1 MNRTKFIL
9 SFSILCLLIALPTCS
24 AVNNDTVIVAD
35 APNFNDYYFDASVEN
50 DTGDGSI
57 DNPYKTLTASRIK
70 DYSNIHLANGEYELD
85 GVSYVDNV
93 RIIGSGSENTIISFS
108 GFGFNLDGPLTLNNV
123 TLVSSVN
130 AHGETLTA
138 TNTVFKGYF
147 SNIAAVMATGGTLNF
162 NNCTFRDVSASSGG
176 AISMTGGKLTITD
189 SLFINNRANLYG
201 GAISCEN
208 VGIVKIYNSKFE
220 NNNAIQEAGGA
231 IYLLNSNLSAYNVEI
246 NNCYA
251 PFGGAIAS
259 LESELSLNN
268 FKSKNNR
275 AKYYGG
281 SVYSMYHTFTITSS
295 TLINNTANLGG
306 ALFADAVE
314 SFHIHDNY
322 FVNNTADVGSAV
334 FSCLSDFYY
343 DSIYDPQLNNSF
355 ENNAVFESDVLNIT
369 FVSNNYIM
377 IKLNSS
383 GYDGELPSYYNLRDL
398 GFVTPVK
405 SQENGGN
412 CWAFSA
418 LSALESS
425 LLKATNTSYDL
436 SEENMKNLMALYSSY
451 GWAMSTNNG
460 GYPKMAMGYLT
471 SWLGPVNES
480 DDVYYARSL
489 LSPVLESFIHIQN
502 IAFLT
507 RNSYTDNDAIKRAII
522 EYGAVSTSIYWASSY
537 LKGKNY
543 YYNGNTGANH
553 AVAIVGWDDNY
564 DKSNFKTK
572 PEGNGAWIIKNSW
585 GTSGGDHGFYYVSYY
600 DTKIAQ
606 PGFSNSYVFILN
618 NTLQYDKIY
627 QYDVQGYTDYFLNTT
642 NTVWYKNRFTA
653 TDDEYLAAVST
664 YFKDQ
669 TTWDLSVYVNDVVKS
684 TKSGKSSPG
693 YYTFDLDHLVCL
705 KTGDVFEVVF
715 RITVDGDAGVPISEA
730 ISLNQETYGENTSF
744 ISYDGKAW
752 DDFYDLSWSYPDHT
766 YASQVACIKAF
777 TLFDR
782 IDSEVNLKVIYNK
795 LGNLSTIVA
804 YVYDE
809 WGNPISDRNVTFD
822 VDGNPYQSTI
832 SRGIAVLNYSLSAD
846 SHNISVTFNDSDYN
860 PSNCSIQFIKPSNIE
875 VTLTIDD
882 IEFRDDLLAYISIHD
897 SNGIIIMDN
906 VSLKIN
912 NTVYNLT
919 VYEDKYYK
927 LPFNLDYGLYEA
939 EISGND
945 FDTRKVNFTVFKS
958 DADLNIDFEVDYNDA
973 SITISLSNKLNE
985 TAIVNIFGENITV
998 SLENGQATLNY
1009 NDLPCGSYD
1018 VSVYLSQNYQN
1029 NFISDTFLIDYR
1041 NTTLTVFNMTT
1052 YYYSG
1057 GELRITLK
1065 DSNGNPVSNKPVKIT
1080 VGGITATRNTH
1091 SDGIAVYEVY
1101 LENGIHDVNV
1111 EFAGDSYY
1119 VSSEASARITVL
1131 TSIILSS
1138 DLTKTYGSHYT
1149 FKLLDTDG
1157 NPLKN
1162 YEISVKFD
1170 GKSELIESDSNGVFS
1185 LKINKKAGNYNLAI
1199 VNPINNEKIS
1209 KTVKVLSRITENK
1222 AVTMYYGAGK
1232 SYTVKVLDDNGNV
1245 AKRVAITFKIGG
1257 KTYTKT
1263 TNDNG
1268 YASLKINLNPNT
1280 YTITA
1285 TYKGFSV
1292 SNKIVIKP
1300 TLILAAKTVKKSK
1313 TFKYNVKL
1321 LDKNG
1326 KILKNKKVTVKFR
1339 GKTYAA
1345 KTSSKGIATFNVK
1358 ALSKT
1363 GKYTLT
1369 AIYGSA
1375 KISKT
1380 ITIKK

>member
-1 MNRTKFIL
+1 MLLKIVF
-9 SFSILCLLIALPTCS
+9 LCLIALLGISIIFSVKQKRLIKGYVLT
-24 AVNNDTVIVAD
+24 AVILLVMNILCFLLNGTRAVKDAKYLLTAYYVLHAWIYFGELLVVNALGRHKRYIGYSVAVIVLCMWQTLIFVGNLFGTGAMIF
-35 APNFNDYYFDASVEN
+35 ARHIFWGENWWIVESSKHASMWLGIRTYQGWTILNMLILFVVMLVRFFHSSKIFKGRLNVLGFMHISLIAVEIM
-50 DTGDGSI
+50 TSI
-57 DNPYKTLTASRIK
+57 RPMPVWIMTIYINILTLTTAYYIFVYPDRRLREWS
-70 DYSNIHLANGEYELD
+70 LMGFAND
-85 GVSYVDNV
+85 
-93 RIIGSGSENTIISFS
+93 
-108 GFGFNLDGPLTLNNV
+108 
-123 TLVSSVN
+123 
-130 AHGETLTA
+130 
-138 TNTVFKGYF
+138 
-147 SNIAAVMATGGTLNF
+147 M
-162 NNCTFRDVSASSGG
+162 
-176 AISMTGGKLTITD
+176 
-189 SLFINNRANLYG
+189 
-201 GAISCEN
+201 
-208 VGIVKIYNSKFE
+208 
-220 NNNAIQEAGGA
+220 
-231 IYLLNSNLSAYNVEI
+231 
-246 NNCYA
+246 
-251 PFGGAIAS
+251 
-259 LESELSLNN
+259 
-268 FKSKNNR
+268 
-275 AKYYGG
+275 
-281 SVYSMYHTFTITSS
+281 
-295 TLINNTANLGG
+295 
-306 ALFADAVE
+306 
-314 SFHIHDNY
+314 
-322 FVNNTADVGSAV
+322 
-334 FSCLSDFYY
+334 
-343 DSIYDPQLNNSF
+343 
-355 ENNAVFESDVLNIT
+355 
-369 FVSNNYIM
+369 
-377 IKLNSS
+377 
-383 GYDGELPSYYNLRDL
+383 
-398 GFVTPVK
+398 
-405 SQENGGN
+405 
-412 CWAFSA
+412 
-418 LSALESS
+418 
-425 LLKATNTSYDL
+425 
-436 SEENMKNLMALYSSY
+436 
-451 GWAMSTNNG
+451 
-460 GYPKMAMGYLT
+460 
-471 SWLGPVNES
+471 
-480 DDVYYARSL
+480 
-489 LSPVLESFIHIQN
+489 
-502 IAFLT
+502 
-507 RNSYTDNDAIKRAII
+507 NDAF
-522 EYGAVSTSIYWASSY
+522 V
-537 LKGKNY
+537 L
-543 YYNGNTGANH
+543 YNE
-553 AVAIVGWDDNY
+553 
-564 DKSNFKTK
+564 F
-572 PEGNGAWIIKNSW
+572 
-585 GTSGGDHGFYYVSYY
+585 
-600 DTKIAQ
+600 
-606 PGFSNSYVFILN
+606 
-618 NTLQYDKIY
+618 
-627 QYDVQGYTDYFLNTT
+627 
-642 NTVWYKNRFTA
+642 
-653 TDDEYLAAVST
+653 DELIH
-664 YFKDQ
+664 
-669 TTWDLSVYVNDVVKS
+669 VNDVVKS

-752 DDFYDLSWSYPDHT
+752 ADFYDLSWSYPDHT

-782 IDSEVNLKVIYNK
+782 IDSEVNIKVIYNK

-958 DADLNIDFEVDYNDA
+958 GADLNIDFEVDYNDA

-1157 NPLKN
+1157 NPLWD

-1209 KTVKVLSRITENK
+1209 KTVKVVSRITENK

-1263 TNDNG
+1263 TNDKG

-1326 KILKNKKVTVKFR
+1326 KILKNKKITVKFR